1 MVIVGA
7 GFGGLAAAKALDG
20 VPVELTVVDRHN
32 FHTFQ
37 PLLYQVATAGLDAD
51 DVAHSVRGIVR
62 REGGT
67 TTRLATV
74 LEVDLPGR
82 RLLLDRGPPVDY
94 DFLVVAAGAVTD
106 DYGVRGV
113 AEHAY
118 GMKSLADALRL
129 RNHVLGQFEAAD
141 ADPDGPREGA
151 LTVVVVG
158 GGATGVE
165 LAGALSELFRMV
177 LAKDFPHLDHDRVQ
191 VVLLEATGRLLGA
204 FHPRLQAFAAR
215 RLASLGVD
223 VRTEASVEEVL
234 PEAVRLRGGEVI
246 PTRTV
251 VWAAGVRATRL
262 PGIGDAPRGRG
273 GRVVVEPDLSLPGHP
288 EVFVIG
294 DLAVSPGRDG
304 SALPQLA
311 PVAQQ
316 GGRHAARQIE
326 RRLRGEPSTPF
337 NYVDKGTMATI
348 GRHAAVAELPLG
360 LRFSGFPAWVAWLFL
375 HLLLLVGF
383 RNRLNVLINWTWNY
397 LTYDRGARL
406 ILEEGEPSGAGD
418 GNPVRAPT
426 AGGRAGQ

>member
-1 MVIVGA
+1 MGA
-7 GFGGLAAAKALDG
+7 GFGGLAAAKALDD
-20 VPVELTVVDRHN
+20 VPVDLTVVDQHN

-37 PLLYQVATAGLDAD
+37 PLLYQVATAGLDSD

-74 LEVDLPGR
+74 QEVDLAAR
-82 RLLLDRGPPVDY
+82 QLLVDHGPPVDY
-94 DFLVVAAGAVTD
+94 DFLVLAAGAVTD
-106 DYGVRGV
+106 DYGVAGV
-113 AEHAY
+113 PEHAY
-118 GMKSLADALRL
+118 GMKSLQDALRL

-141 ADPDGPREGA
+141 ADPGGPSDGL

-165 LAGALSELFRMV
+165 LAGAMSELFRMV
-177 LAKDFPHLDHDRVQ
+177 LAKDFPHLDHDRAQ
-191 VVLLEATGRLLGA
+191 VVLLEATDRLLGA

-215 RLASLGVD
+215 RLADLGVD
-223 VRTEASVEEVL
+223 VRMGASVEQVL
-234 PEAVRLRGGEVI
+234 PDAVRLHGGQVI

-251 VWAAGVRATRL
+251 VWTAGVRATRL
-262 PGIGDAPRGRG
+262 PGIGDVERVRG

-294 DLAVSPGRDG
+294 DLAATPDG
-304 SALPQLA
+304 HGGTLPQLG

-337 NYVDKGTMATI
+337 RYLDKGTMATI
-348 GRHAAVAELPLG
+348 GRHAAVAELPFG
-360 LRFSGFPAWVAWLFL
+360 LRFSGFPAWIAWLFL

-406 ILEEGEPSGAGD
+406 ILDHGEPEAH
-418 GNPVRAPT
+418 
-426 AGGRAGQ
+426 GRR

>member
-1 MVIVGA
+1 MGA
-7 GFGGLAAAKALDG
+7 GFGGLAAAKALDDA
-20 VPVELTVVDRHN
+20 PVELTVVDQHN

-37 PLLYQVATAGLDAD
+37 PLLYQVATAGLDSD

-74 LEVDLPGR
+74 QEVDLGAR
-82 RLLLDRGPPVDY
+82 EIVVDHGPPVDY
-94 DFLVVAAGAVTD
+94 DFLILAAGAVTD
-106 DYGVRGV
+106 DFGVTGVR
-113 AEHAY
+113 EHAY
-118 GMKSLADALRL
+118 GMKSLQDALRL

-141 ADPDGPREGA
+141 ADPDGPGDGV

-165 LAGALSELFRMV
+165 LAGAMSELFRMV
-177 LAKDFPHLDHDRVQ
+177 LAKDFPHLDHERVQ
-191 VVLLEATGRLLGA
+191 VVLLEATDRLLGA
-204 FHPRLQAFAAR
+204 FSPRLQAFAAR
-215 RLASLGVD
+215 RLADLGVH
-223 VRTEASVEEVL
+223 VRMGASVEEVL
-234 PEAVRLRGGEVI
+234 PDAVRLRGGEVI

-262 PGIGDAPRGRG
+262 PGIGDVERGRG
-273 GRVVVEPDLSLPGHP
+273 GRIVVEPDLSLPGHP

-294 DLAVSPGRDG
+294 DLAATPDG
-304 SALPQLA
+304 QGGTLPQLA

-316 GGRHAARQIE
+316 GGRHVARQIE

-337 NYVDKGTMATI
+337 KYLDKGTMATI
-348 GRHAAVAELPLG
+348 GRHAAVAELPFG

-383 RNRLNVLINWTWNY
+383 RNRLNVLLNWTWNY

-406 ILEEGEPSGAGD
+406 ILDPGELEAHAS
-418 GNPVRAPT
+418 R
-426 AGGRAGQ
+426 

>member
-1 MVIVGA
+1 MAARPRVVVVGA

-20 VPVELTVVDRHN
+20 AAVDLTVVDQHN

-37 PLLYQVATAGLDAD
+37 PLLYQVATAGLDSD

-62 REGGT
+62 GEGGAS
-67 TTRLATV
+67 TRLATV
-74 LEVDLPGR
+74 KEVDLEAR
-82 RLLLDRGPPVDY
+82 KLVVDQGPPIDY
-94 DFLVVAAGAVTD
+94 DFLILAAGAVTD
-106 DYGVRGV
+106 EYGVAGV
-113 AEHAY
+113 REHAY
-118 GMKSLADALRL
+118 GMKSLQDALRL

-141 ADPDGPREGA
+141 ADPDGPRDGV
-151 LTVVVVG
+151 LTTVVVG

-165 LAGALSELFRMV
+165 LAGAMSELFRMV
-177 LAKDFPHLDHDRVQ
+177 LAKDFPHLDHDRFH
-191 VVLLEATGRLLGA
+191 VVLLEATDRLLGA

-215 RLASLGVD
+215 RLAALGVD
-223 VRTEASVEEVL
+223 VRMGASVEEVL
-234 PEAVRLRGGEVI
+234 PDAVRLHGGDVI

-262 PGIGDAPRGRG
+262 PGIGDVERGRG
-273 GRVVVEPDLSLPGHP
+273 GRIVVEADLSLSGHP

-294 DLAVSPGRDG
+294 DLAASPDG
-304 SALPQLA
+304 DGGILPQLA

-337 NYVDKGTMATI
+337 KYRDKGTMATI
-348 GRHAAVAELPLG
+348 GRHAAVAELPFG
-360 LRFSGFPAWVAWLFL
+360 LRFSGFPAWIAWLFL

-383 RNRLNVLINWTWNY
+383 RNRLNVLLNWTWNY

-406 ILEEGEPSGAGD
+406 ILDPSELEAQAG
-418 GNPVRAPT
+418 R
-426 AGGRAGQ
+426 

>member
-1 MVIVGA
+1 MGA
-7 GFGGLAAAKALDG
+7 GFGGLAAAKALDDA
-20 VPVELTVVDRHN
+20 PVDLTVVDQHN

-37 PLLYQVATAGLDAD
+37 PLLYQVATAGLDSD

-74 LEVDLPGR
+74 QEVDLEGR
-82 RLLLDRGPPVDY
+82 KLIVDHGPPVEY
-94 DFLVVAAGAVTD
+94 DFLILAAGAVTD
-106 DYGVRGV
+106 DYGVAGV

-118 GMKSLADALRL
+118 GMKSLQDALRL
-129 RNHVLGQFEAAD
+129 RNHVLAQFEVAD
-141 ADPDGPREGA
+141 AAPEGPDDGA

-165 LAGALSELFRMV
+165 LAGSMRELFQMV
-177 LAKDFPHLDHDRVQ
+177 LAKDFPHLDHDRAH
-191 VVLLEATGRLLGA
+191 VVLLEATDRLLGA
-204 FHPRLQAFAAR
+204 FHPRLQEWAAR
-215 RLASLGVD
+215 RLADIGVEVRLG
-223 VRTEASVEEVL
+223 ASVAEVL
-234 PEAVRLRGGEVI
+234 AGAVRLQGGEVI

-251 VWAAGVRATRL
+251 VWAAGVRATPL
-262 PGIGDAPRGRG
+262 PGIGDVERGRA
-273 GRVVVEPDLSLPGHP
+273 GRIVVERDLSLPGHP

-294 DLAVSPGRDG
+294 DLAATPDGRG
-304 SALPQLA
+304 EALPQLA

-316 GGRHAARQIE
+316 GGRHAAAQIE
-326 RRLRGEPSTPF
+326 RRLQGEPSVPF
-337 NYVDKGTMATI
+337 HYLDKGTMATI
-348 GRHAAVAELPLG
+348 GRHAAVAELPFG

-406 ILEEGEPSGAGD
+406 ILDESELEPH
-418 GNPVRAPT
+418 RE
-426 AGGRAGQ
+426 R